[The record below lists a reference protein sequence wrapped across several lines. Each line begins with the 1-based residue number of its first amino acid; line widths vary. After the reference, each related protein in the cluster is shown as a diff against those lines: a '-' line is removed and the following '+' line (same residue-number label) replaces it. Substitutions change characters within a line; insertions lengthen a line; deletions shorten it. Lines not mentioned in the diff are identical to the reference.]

1 MTVDCPL
8 SATQNFVTADCAPE
22 PGFAPTNATIDSVTQ
37 HADGTFTMVLVRTA
51 TMDANDTLTITYQAP
66 TRHLPGQDARHLH
79 RHRARRGT

>member
-66 TRHLPGQDARHLH
+66 TRPGCAPPTPAPGPPGDL
-79 RHRARRGT
+79 T